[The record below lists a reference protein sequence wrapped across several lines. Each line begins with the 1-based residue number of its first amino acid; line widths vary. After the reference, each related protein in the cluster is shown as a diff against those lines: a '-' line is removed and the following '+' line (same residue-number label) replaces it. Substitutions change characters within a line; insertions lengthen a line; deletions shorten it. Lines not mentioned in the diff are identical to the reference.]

1 MPTDI
6 PTGAMPVDSGP
17 TEPDLAQSLSQWRD
31 LMLSRPA
38 MTPEDVDELEDHLL
52 DEVTDLRARGL
63 RPDEAFLIAVKRL
76 GAQDELSRTYAKTH
90 SERLWRQLVLT
101 PSTPSGARDAEHF
114 SADPATSDPLRRTLP
129 GGDLVWTLLLG
140 LLAGLAVR
148 IPAEFAATQTADFY
162 LRNLSLLVL
171 PFLAIHLALRS
182 RAWVDARSGL
192 VLLTAGFAASAL
204 LVNLYPY
211 AMSPGRSGD
220 GEPGQTLLLSGLH
233 LPIAL
238 VVLTGIAYLGE
249 RWRSLGAWMNW
260 VRFLGESAIYY
271 VLIVLVGGAL
281 VALIT
286 LVFTAVGVDPD
297 GLGTVFSW
305 IVPICAAGSVLVVA
319 WLVEAKKSVTENMAP
334 VLTAVFTP
342 LLTLALLAFLVV
354 VLLTG
359 NPVEMDREVL
369 ITFDAL
375 LIVVA
380 AIVLFTVSARQPL
393 ARARALD
400 RMQLVMVLAAIA
412 VDLLMLWA
420 MSGRLATYGT
430 SPNKLAALGCNLLL
444 LVHLAGTA
452 WHYWRVIAGGRTSAA
467 LERWQCLALPVFA
480 VWAGVVALV
489 FPPLFGFR

>member
-1 MPTDI
+1 MPTDT
-6 PTGAMPVDSGP
+6 PTGATPVGGAP
-17 TEPDLAQSLSQWRD
+17 TDADLARSLSQWRD

-52 DEVTDLRARGL
+52 AEVADLRSRGL
-63 RPDEAFLIAVKRL
+63 HPDEAFLIAVKRM
-76 GAQDELSRTYAKTH
+76 GAQDQISREYADVH
-90 SERLWRQLVLT
+90 SQRLWRQLVLT
-101 PSTPSGARDAEHF
+101 PDTTGDKEDALANPSSRHPRPHTR
-114 SADPATSDPLRRTLP
+114 SLP
-129 GGDLVWTLLLG
+129 GSDLTWTLLLG
-140 LLAGLAVR
+140 LFAGLAVR
-148 IPAEFAATQTADFY
+148 LPAEFAATQTTGFY
-162 LRNLSLLVL
+162 LRNLALLVL

-192 VLLTAGFAASAL
+192 ILLVAGFAASAL
-204 LVNLYPY
+204 LLNLYPF
-211 AMSPGRSGD
+211 AETD
-220 GEPGQTLLLSGLH
+220 GGPDGNPAQTLLLSGLH

-238 VVLTGIAYLGE
+238 LVLTGIAYLGG
-249 RWRSLGAWMNW
+249 RWRNLGAWMNW

-271 VLIVLVGGAL
+271 VLIALVGGAL
-281 VALIT
+281 VSLMA
-286 LVFTAVGVDPD
+286 LVFTSVGIDPER
-297 GLGTVFSW
+297 LGTVLTW
-305 IVPICAAGSVLVVA
+305 IVPICAAGAVLVVA
-319 WLVEAKKSVTENMAP
+319 WLVEAKKTVMENMAP

-354 VLLTG
+354 TLLTG
-359 NPVEMDREVL
+359 GPVDLDREVL
-369 ITFDAL
+369 IAFDAL
-375 LIVVA
+375 LIAVA

-400 RMQLVMVLAAIA
+400 RMQLVMVLSAIA

-444 LVHLAGTA
+444 LVHLGGSA
-452 WHYWRVIAGGRTSAA
+452 WHYWDVIARGRTSAA

-480 VWAGVVALV
+480 VWAGLVALV